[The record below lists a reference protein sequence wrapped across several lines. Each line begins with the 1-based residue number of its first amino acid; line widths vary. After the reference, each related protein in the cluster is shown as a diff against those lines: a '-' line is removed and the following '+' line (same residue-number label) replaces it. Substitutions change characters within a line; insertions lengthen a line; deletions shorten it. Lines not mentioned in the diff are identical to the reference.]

1 MESIV
6 AIACAPVGDT
16 NIDWTA
22 DTYRTSGAV
31 ISAAFYGHCT
41 YEDASLELNRRME
54 AATDAVAVQKIASA
68 IESLKGRTDAM
79 VHNAYGV
86 SFYLL

>member
-54 AATDAVAVQKIASA
+54 AATDAVAVQKIASLA
-68 IESLKGRTDAM
+68 SINMDKNSVETNDA
-79 VHNAYGV
+79 
-86 SFYLL
+86 S